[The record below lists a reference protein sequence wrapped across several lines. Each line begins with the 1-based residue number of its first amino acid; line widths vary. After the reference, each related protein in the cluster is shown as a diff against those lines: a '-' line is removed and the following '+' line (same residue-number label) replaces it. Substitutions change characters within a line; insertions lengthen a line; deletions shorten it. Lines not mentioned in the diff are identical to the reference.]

1 MRLLRKGK
9 TFWQMLGERGL
20 RSTIFRMPVNFP
32 PVKAPGRSLSGMG
45 TPDLLGSQGT
55 FSFYTNQRKNWPAQ
69 VSGGEIYEVTVTSN
83 RVNAQLHGPPNT
95 FRRFPTKESLALLE
109 KGRAVSLEYHN
120 PTMTQDFV
128 V

>member
-32 PVKAPGRSLSGMG
+32 PVKALGRSLSGMG

-55 FSFYTNQRKNWPAQ
+55 FSFYTNQRKDWPAQ
-69 VSGGEIYEVTVTSN
+69 VSGRDLRGDGHQQPRQRAAPRAAQHVPPLPARKASRAPGE
-83 RVNAQLHGPPNT
+83 GPGG
-95 FRRFPTKESLALLE
+95 LAR
-109 KGRAVSLEYHN
+109 KCTTR
-120 PTMTQDFV
+120 Q
-128 V
+128 